1 MVILHG
7 KSSGSCMVFQ
17 VEISYLF
24 LLCCCWDTVNW
35 RESIS
40 SGNIYYPPCLHS
52 DQAPQLMKVSAAS
65 LFLFL
70 SAPFSAHQHFT
81 PAQMHSSQERA
92 FSLFP
97 FTFHSKCVYNRQ
109 VPQTLQV
116 ILCTLLEILMTSA
129 SFKHT
134 LTSNFFYPL
143 LSPGKSGCSTLSQA
157 AQQLLHFT
165 LKRSVLDFLV
175 PGNIEPT
182 SLFPE

>member
-52 DQAPQLMKVSAAS
+52 DQAPQLMKASAAS
-65 LFLFL
+65 LFLLL

-97 FTFHSKCVYNRQ
+97 FTFHSKCVYNQ
-109 VPQTLQV
+109 LSGTTD
-116 ILCTLLEILMTSA
+116 I
-129 SFKHT
+129 
-134 LTSNFFYPL
+134 TSNSLYPL
-143 LSPGKSGCSTLSQA
+143 RNT
-157 AQQLLHFT
+157 H
-165 LKRSVLDFLV
+165 DFC
-175 PGNIEPT
+175 
-182 SLFPE
+182 LFQTHLNV